1 MNKQRTID
9 RLEFLLPYANTFCEE
24 LRVLHREPQD
34 KQLCLI
40 EHSLNELVES
50 NVKEN
55 DWPREMRIDPRFRSL
70 IESFEELKDVR
81 NLSIHQ
87 SKTLTHDEYMD
98 LLTRLYEYGQNIN
111 WLIKHAIDMLSE

>member
-1 MNKQRTID
+1 MDKQRTID

-34 KQLCLI
+34 KQLGLI

-55 DWPREMRIDPRFRSL
+55 DCPREMRIDPRFRSL
-70 IESFEELKDVR
+70 LESFEELKDVR
-81 NLSIHQ
+81 NLIIHQ
-87 SKTLTHDEYMD
+87 SKTLTHDEYME

>member
-34 KQLCLI
+34 KQLGLI

-70 IESFEELKDVR
+70 LESFEELKDVR

-98 LLTRLYEYGQNIN
+98 LLSRLYEYGQNIN
-111 WLIKHAIDMLSE
+111 WLIKRAIDLLSE

>member
-24 LRVLHREPQD
+24 LRVLHLEPQD
-34 KQLCLI
+34 KQLSLI

-50 NVKEN
+50 NIREN
-55 DWPREMRIDPRFRSL
+55 DWSREMRIDPSFHSL
-70 IESFEELKDVR
+70 LESFEELKDVR
-81 NLSIHQ
+81 NLFIHQ

-98 LLTRLYEYGQNIN
+98 LLSRLYEYGQNIN
-111 WLIKHAIDMLSE
+111 WLIKRAIDMLSE

>member
-24 LRVLHREPQD
+24 LRVLHREHQD
-34 KQLCLI
+34 KQLGLI
-40 EHSLNELVES
+40 EHSLNELIES

-55 DWPREMRIDPRFRSL
+55 DWSREMRIDPRFRSL
-70 IESFEELKDVR
+70 LESFEELKDVR

-87 SKTLTHDEYMD
+87 SKTLTHEEYMD

-111 WLIKHAIDMLSE
+111 WLIKRAIDMLSE

>member
-9 RLEFLLPYANTFCEE
+9 RLEFLLPYSNTFCEE

-34 KQLCLI
+34 KQLGLI

-70 IESFEELKDVR
+70 LESFEELKDVR

>member
-24 LRVLHREPQD
+24 LRVLHQEPQD
-34 KQLCLI
+34 KQLGLI

-70 IESFEELKDVR
+70 LESFEELKDVR

-87 SKTLTHDEYMD
+87 SKTLTYDEYMD

>member
-34 KQLCLI
+34 KQLGLI

-70 IESFEELKDVR
+70 LESFEELKDVR

-98 LLTRLYEYGQNIN
+98 LLTRLYDYGQNIN

>member
-34 KQLCLI
+34 KQLGLI

-50 NVKEN
+50 NIREN

-70 IESFEELKDVR
+70 LESFEELKDVR

>member
-34 KQLCLI
+34 KQLGLI

-70 IESFEELKDVR
+70 LESFEELKDVR

-87 SKTLTHDEYMD
+87 SKTLTYDEYME
-98 LLTRLYEYGQNIN
+98 LLSRLYEYGQNIN

>member
-34 KQLCLI
+34 KQLGLI

-70 IESFEELKDVR
+70 LESFEELKDVR

-87 SKTLTHDEYMD
+87 SKTLTYDEYLE

-111 WLIKHAIDMLSE
+111 WLIKRAIDMLSE

>member
-9 RLEFLLPYANTFCEE
+9 RLEFLLPYANAFCEE
-24 LRVLHREPQD
+24 LRVLHLEPQD
-34 KQLCLI
+34 KQLGLI
-40 EHSLNELVES
+40 EHSHNELVES

-55 DWPREMRIDPRFRSL
+55 DWPREMRIDQRFRSL
-70 IESFEELKDVR
+70 LESFEELKDVR

-87 SKTLTHDEYMD
+87 SKTLTHDEYME

>member
-34 KQLCLI
+34 KQLGLI

-55 DWPREMRIDPRFRSL
+55 DWSREMRIDPRFRSL
-70 IESFEELKDVR
+70 LESFEELKDVR

-87 SKTLTHDEYMD
+87 SKTLTHDEYME

>member
-34 KQLCLI
+34 KQLGLI

-70 IESFEELKDVR
+70 LESFEELKDVR

-87 SKTLTHDEYMD
+87 SKTLTHDEYMEI
-98 LLTRLYEYGQNIN
+98 LTRLYEYGQNIN

>member
-34 KQLCLI
+34 KQLGLI

-50 NVKEN
+50 NIREN

-70 IESFEELKDVR
+70 QESFEELKDVR

>member
-34 KQLCLI
+34 KQLGLI

-50 NVKEN
+50 NVREN
-55 DWPREMRIDPRFRSL
+55 DWPREMRIDLRFRSL
-70 IESFEELKDVR
+70 LESFEELKDVR

-98 LLTRLYEYGQNIN
+98 LLARLYEYGQNIN
-111 WLIKHAIDMLSE
+111 WLIKHAIDLLSE

>member
-34 KQLCLI
+34 KQLGLI

-50 NVKEN
+50 NVREN
-55 DWPREMRIDPRFRSL
+55 DWPREMRIDLRFRSL
-70 IESFEELKDVR
+70 LESFEELKDVR

-87 SKTLTHDEYMD
+87 SKTLTHDEYME

>member
-9 RLEFLLPYANTFCEE
+9 RLEFLLSYANTFCEE

-34 KQLCLI
+34 KQLGLI

-70 IESFEELKDVR
+70 LESFEELKDVR

>member
-24 LRVLHREPQD
+24 LRVLHLEPQD
-34 KQLCLI
+34 KQLDLI

-70 IESFEELKDVR
+70 LESFEELKDVR

-98 LLTRLYEYGQNIN
+98 LLTRLHEYGQNIN

>member
-34 KQLCLI
+34 KQLGII

-50 NVKEN
+50 NIREN
-55 DWPREMRIDPRFRSL
+55 DWPREMRIDPNFRSL
-70 IESFEELKDVR
+70 LESFEELKDVR
-81 NLSIHQ
+81 NLFIHQ
-87 SKTLTHDEYMD
+87 SKTLTYDEYMN

>member
-34 KQLCLI
+34 KQLGLI

-70 IESFEELKDVR
+70 LESFEELKDVR

>member
-24 LRVLHREPQD
+24 LRVLHLEPQD
-34 KQLCLI
+34 KQLSLI

-50 NVKEN
+50 NIREN
-55 DWPREMRIDPRFRSL
+55 DWPREMRIDPSFHSL
-70 IESFEELKDVR
+70 LESFEELKDVR
-81 NLSIHQ
+81 NLFIHQ

-98 LLTRLYEYGQNIN
+98 LLSRLYEYGQNIN
-111 WLIKHAIDMLSE
+111 WLIKRAIDMLSE

>member
-34 KQLCLI
+34 KQLGLI

-70 IESFEELKDVR
+70 LESFEELKDVR

-111 WLIKHAIDMLSE
+111 WLIKHAIDMLSD

>member
-34 KQLCLI
+34 KQLGLI

-55 DWPREMRIDPRFRSL
+55 DWPREMRVDPRFRSL
-70 IESFEELKDVR
+70 LESFEELKDVR

-87 SKTLTHDEYMD
+87 SKTLTHDEYME

-111 WLIKHAIDMLSE
+111 WLIKHSIDMLSE

>member
-34 KQLCLI
+34 KQLGLI

-55 DWPREMRIDPRFRSL
+55 DWPREMRIDQRFRSL
-70 IESFEELKDVR
+70 LESFEELKDVR

-111 WLIKHAIDMLSE
+111 WLIKRAIDTLSE

>member
-9 RLEFLLPYANTFCEE
+9 RLEFLLSYANTFCEE

-34 KQLCLI
+34 KQLGLI

-50 NVKEN
+50 NVREN

-70 IESFEELKDVR
+70 LESFEELKDVR

-87 SKTLTHDEYMD
+87 SKTLTHDEYME

>member
-34 KQLCLI
+34 KQLGLI

-70 IESFEELKDVR
+70 LESFEELKDVR

-87 SKTLTHDEYMD
+87 SKTLTHDEYME

>member
-1 MNKQRTID
+1 MNKQRAID

-34 KQLCLI
+34 RQLGLI

-50 NVKEN
+50 NVREN
-55 DWPREMRIDPRFRSL
+55 DWPREMRIDLRFSSL
-70 IESFEELKDVR
+70 LESFEELKDVR

-87 SKTLTHDEYMD
+87 SKTLTHDEYID

>member
-34 KQLCLI
+34 KQLGLI

-70 IESFEELKDVR
+70 LESFEELKDVR
-81 NLSIHQ
+81 NLSVHQ
-87 SKTLTHDEYMD
+87 SKTLTYDEYLE